1 MLKNFVKLLG
11 GDPNKRT
18 INKLAQTADEIN
30 NYEPQFEALS
40 DDALRAK
47 TDEFRRRL
55 AQGET
60 LDDILPEAFAAVR
73 EASKRTIG
81 LRHYDI
87 QLVGGIVLH
96 QGRVAEMRT
105 GEGKTLVATLPL
117 YLNALELNPV
127 WVERAE
133 EKWGKN
139 PDGWNF
145 TPIDGF
151 PVGRGVH
158 LVTVND
164 YLVRRDARWKA
175 PIYQMLGL
183 SVGVLQMAARTD
195 FGKLAYLV
203 NLEKETPHE
212 DQHQLDTVPRKL
224 AYAADI
230 TYGTTNEFGFD
241 YLRDNMKQTLDERVQ
256 RGHYFAIIDEV
267 DNVLID
273 EARTPLI
280 ISGPSHDD
288 AGNYLK
294 MTQVVRQLRPEDYE
308 VDERSRSIALTE
320 IGEIHV
326 EQILGEPIRDPDR
339 PEDITPE
346 QARLLGYLEQA
357 LRAHFVFKRN
367 KDDRVQGGKV
377 VIIDEPTGRL
387 MPGRRWS
394 DGLHQAIEAK
404 EGVKVESENVT
415 YATVTIQNYYRM
427 YEKLS
432 GMTGTAATEAE
443 EFHKI
448 YELDVTEMPTN
459 LDYQALRPHWPL
471 VSKQGQDEGGYKFT
485 YYAHKDAPDLPIFY
499 KRKDFPDVIYRTEEA
514 KFRAQVSEIIK
525 YHAMG
530 RPLLVG
536 TTSVELSERLSSR
549 LKADPVQKLTQV
561 LILRDAWMS
570 ANKRELDGRQIPELE
585 FLNRA
590 LGLLPGKQIAQM
602 SRDLNVPL
610 SIMASENVDRLLGIL
625 GLSPEYKDR
634 LTNIL
639 KNGVTHQVLN
649 ARKHTEESQIIA
661 QAGAYGAVMIATN
674 MAGRGVDIKL
684 GGELPEDV
692 LSEVNRVLKRAG
704 VENAYDLT
712 YKEKEAALRKLTPAD
727 YGIYEEQINAFLTYM
742 HESEQVKKLGGLHVI
757 GSERHDS
764 RRIDNQLRGR
774 AARQGDPGSSRF
786 YLSMQDNLMR
796 IFGGQQVESMMER
809 LKVDEDFPLEMGL
822 VTRLVEQSQTR
833 VEGANFDSRKHL
845 LEYDD
850 VLNKQRGL
858 IYEQRDRVL
867 TKDDLSDDVN
877 EMLETE
883 IRRRVPQAF
892 NDAEGP
898 WKLLS
903 WLDQTQPTLAFGNTA
918 GGAISTFPSYTLQL
932 LQKEVKRQLG
942 PNPSNPE
949 AVLAVLLDVV
959 EKSYEA
965 EEEHLTHAIDKL
977 LESSLESL
985 EKQLQERQD
994 TLDVFME
1001 GLALGEDEE
1010 GASKSVRDLEA
1021 ELTSLLRAPI
1031 KIDYQLKRD
1040 LEDDPDTAAET
1051 VAAQMETFL
1060 TTATM
1065 RRVVAAA
1072 ERSLRESLDLSFNNL
1087 TLEAWDPMGEQV
1099 LQKIKVIFDARK
1111 RRYLGENQDGSLV
1124 LELKQAI
1131 SQARGEITD
1140 DQLYGY
1146 LYRIP
1151 QGTRTV
1157 FDRKTKQRVY
1167 QRSTR
1172 LVYIYYAAQII
1183 ESADPDEITEEIL
1196 THLQNAQ
1203 LTIKRILG
1211 AGEFSSLLNQPINK
1225 LPRSLRRRLEK
1236 AFGESKYTQ
1245 IETQVLSQFSGED
1258 ANTLLDELGRHVLT
1272 RTYRQLLL
1280 RVIDSLWIE
1289 YLTQM
1294 EALRISVGLEAYA
1307 QRDPLVTYKSKA
1319 SELFQNLIS
1328 DTRAGVVSRLF
1339 TYRVQTGLQAEET
1352 TREMDQPAGNQAPT
1366 PAEAGEKALEGG
1378 TENGTPETQEVDYD
1392 GVEEETSASKSSR
1405 RRRRRK

>member
-1 MLKNFVKLLG
+1 MLKNLVKFLG

-18 INKLAQTADEIN
+18 INKLAQIADEIN
-30 NYEPQFEALS
+30 GYEPAFEKLS

-55 AQGET
+55 AKGET
-60 LDDILPEAFAAVR
+60 LEDILPEAFAAVR

-87 QLVGGIVLH
+87 QMIGAMVLH
-96 QGRVAEMRT
+96 NGRIAEMRT

-117 YLNALELNPV
+117 YLNALALNPV
-127 WVERAE
+127 WVERARE
-133 EKWGKN
+133 RWGKN
-139 PDGWNF
+139 PDAWTF
-145 TPIDGF
+145 TPFENIQ
-151 PVGRGVH
+151 VGRGAH

-164 YLVRRDARWKA
+164 YLARRDARWKA

-195 FGKLAYLV
+195 HGKLAYLV
-203 NLEKETPHE
+203 NLQKESTFE
-212 DQHQLDTVPRKL
+212 DQHQLETVPRKL

-230 TYGTTNEFGFD
+230 TYGTTNEYGFD

-256 RGHYFAIIDEV
+256 RGHYFAIVDEV

-288 AGNYLK
+288 ADSYYK
-294 MTQVVRQLRPEDYE
+294 MAQAVRQLRPEDYD

-320 IGEIHV
+320 IGEIHI

-357 LRAHFVFKRN
+357 LRAQFIYKRN
-367 KDDRVQGGKV
+367 KEYLVQGGKV
-377 VIIDEPTGRL
+377 VIVDENTGRL

-394 DGLHQAIEAK
+394 DGLHQAVEAK

-415 YATVTIQNYYRM
+415 YATITIQNYYRM

-443 EFHKI
+443 EFDKI
-448 YELDVTEMPTN
+448 YKLEVTEMPTN

-471 VSKQGQDEGGYKFT
+471 TTQTAKDEEGYKYT
-485 YYAHKDAPDLPIFY
+485 YYAHKDTPNIPFFF
-499 KRKDFPDVIYRTEEA
+499 KRKDYPDVIYRTEEA
-514 KFRAQVSEIIK
+514 KFRAIVSEIVE

-549 LKADPVQKLTQV
+549 LKADPIQKLAQV
-561 LILRDAWMS
+561 LILRDAWMT
-570 ANKRELDGRQIPELE
+570 ANKKEFDGRQIPELE

-590 LGLLPGKQIAQM
+590 LGLLPAKQIAQM
-602 SRDLNVPL
+602 SRELNVPL
-610 SIMASENVDRLLGIL
+610 SIVSSENLERLLGIL
-625 GLSPEYKDR
+625 GLAPEFKDR
-634 LTNIL
+634 LTAIL
-639 KNGVTHQVLN
+639 KNGVPHEVLN

-661 QAGAYGAVMIATN
+661 GAGAYGAVTIATN

-704 VENAYDLT
+704 NENAYDLT
-712 YKEKEAALRKLTPAD
+712 LKEKETTLRKLSPAD
-727 YGIYEEQINAFLTYM
+727 YGIYDEQINAFLKYM

-786 YLSMQDNLMR
+786 YLSLQDNLMR
-796 IFGGQQVESMMER
+796 IFGGGQVESMMER

-822 VTRLVEQSQTR
+822 VSRMVEQSQTR
-833 VEGANFDSRKHL
+833 VEGANFDTRKHL

-858 IYEQRDRVL
+858 IYEQRDRIL

-877 EMLETE
+877 DMLKVEVE
-883 IRRRVPQAF
+883 RRVPEAF
-892 NDAEGP
+892 KDDEGP

-903 WLDQTQPTLAFGNTA
+903 WLEQTQPPLIFGNMLY
-918 GGAISTFPSYTLQL
+918 PSYTVQL
-932 LQKEVKRQLG
+932 VHQDLKKRAG
-942 PNPSNPE
+942 TTPDS
-949 AVLAVLLDVV
+949 VLSVLLDVT
-959 EKSYEA
+959 EKALKA
-965 EEEHLTHAIDKL
+965 EEEHILSTIDHL
-977 LESSLESL
+977 LETSLESL
-985 EKQLQERQD
+985 EKQLKERED
-994 TLDVFME
+994 TLEVYME
-1001 GLALGEDEE
+1001 GLSMGGEEDEE
-1010 GASKSVRDLEA
+1010 DAGPKTPRNVEA
-1021 ELTSLLRAPI
+1021 ELTGLLRVPI

-1040 LEDDPDTAAET
+1040 LDQDTESAAE
-1051 VAAQMETFL
+1051 AIIRQMETYL
-1060 TTATM
+1060 ATASM
-1065 RRVVAAA
+1065 RRVVAIA
-1072 ERSLRESLDLSFNNL
+1072 ERSLREALEISINNL
-1087 TLEAWDPMGEQV
+1087 TVDDWDQVGEQV
-1099 LQKIKVIFDARK
+1099 LDKIKALFAARAK
-1111 RRYLGENQDGSLV
+1111 RYLGDNQDGTIAN
-1124 LELKQAI
+1124 ELKQALT
-1131 SQARGEITD
+1131 QVRGEITD
-1140 DQLYGY
+1140 NHTLS
-1146 LYRIP
+1146 LLFNIP

-1172 LVYIYYAAQII
+1172 LVLTYYAAQLL
-1183 ESADPDEITEEIL
+1183 ESKDPEDITERVL
-1196 THLQNAQ
+1196 SHLQNAQ
-1203 LTIKRILG
+1203 HNIRRAIGLG
-1211 AGEFSSLLNQPINK
+1211 ELN
-1225 LPRSLRRRLEK
+1225 RLAK
-1236 AFGESKYTQ
+1236 
-1245 IETQVLSQFSGED
+1245 
-1258 ANTLLDELGRHVLT
+1258 
-1272 RTYRQLLL
+1272 
-1280 RVIDSLWIE
+1280 
-1289 YLTQM
+1289 
-1294 EALRISVGLEAYA
+1294 
-1307 QRDPLVTYKSKA
+1307 
-1319 SELFQNLIS
+1319 
-1328 DTRAGVVSRLF
+1328 
-1339 TYRVQTGLQAEET
+1339 
-1352 TREMDQPAGNQAPT
+1352 T
-1366 PAEAGEKALEGG
+1366 P
-1378 TENGTPETQEVDYD
+1378 V
-1392 GVEEETSASKSSR
+1392 
-1405 RRRRRK
+1405 

>member
-1 MLKNFVKLLG
+1 MLKNLVKFLG

-18 INKLAQTADEIN
+18 INKLAQVADEIN
-30 NYEPQFEALS
+30 SYEPEFEKLS
-40 DDALRAK
+40 DEALRAK
-47 TDEFRRRL
+47 TEAFRRRL
-55 AQGET
+55 AKGET

-87 QLVGGIVLH
+87 QLIGAMVLH
-96 QGRVAEMRT
+96 NGRIAEMRT

-127 WVERAE
+127 WVERAQE
-133 EKWGKN
+133 RWGNN
-139 PDGWNF
+139 PDTWTFAPFEG
-145 TPIDGF
+145 IQ
-151 PVGRGVH
+151 VGRGAH

-164 YLVRRDARWKA
+164 YLARRDARWKA

-195 FGKLAYLV
+195 HGKLAYLV
-203 NLEKETPHE
+203 NLEKESTFE
-212 DQHQLDTVPRKL
+212 DQHQLETVPRKL

-230 TYGTTNEFGFD
+230 TYGTTNEYGFD

-256 RGHYFAIIDEV
+256 RGHFFAIVDEV

-288 AGNYLK
+288 AENYYK
-294 MTQVVRQLRPEDYE
+294 MAQVVRQLRPEDFE

-339 PEDITPE
+339 PEDISPE

-357 LRAHFVFKRN
+357 LRAQFVYKRN
-367 KDDRVQGGKV
+367 KEYLVQGGKV
-377 VIIDEPTGRL
+377 VIVDENTGRL

-415 YATVTIQNYYRM
+415 YATITIQNYYRM

-443 EFHKI
+443 EFDKI
-448 YELDVTEMPTN
+448 YKLEVTEMPTN

-471 VSKQGQDEGGYKFT
+471 TTQTAKDSEGYKYT
-485 YYAHKDAPDLPIFY
+485 YYAHKDTPTVPFFF
-499 KRKDFPDVIYRTEEA
+499 KRKDYPDVIYRTEEA
-514 KFRAQVSEIIK
+514 KFRAIASEIIEF
-525 YHAMG
+525 HAMG

-549 LKADPVQKLTQV
+549 LKADPVQKLAQI
-561 LILRDAWMS
+561 LILRDAWMTK
-570 ANKRELDGRQIPELE
+570 NKKEFDGRQIPELE
-585 FLNRA
+585 FLNRP
-590 LGLLPGKQIAQM
+590 LGLLPTKQISQM
-602 SRDLNVPL
+602 SRDLEVPL
-610 SIMASENVDRLLGIL
+610 SIVASENIERLLGIL
-625 GLSPEYKDR
+625 SLTAEYKDR

-639 KNGVTHQVLN
+639 KNGIPHEVLN

-661 QAGAYGAVMIATN
+661 GAGAYGAVTIATN

-704 VENAYDLT
+704 HENAYDLT
-712 YKEKEAALRKLTPAD
+712 YKEKETALRKLTSED
-727 YGIYEEQINAFLTYM
+727 FGIYEEQVNAFLKYM

-757 GSERHDS
+757 GSERHES

-774 AARQGDPGSSRF
+774 SARQGDPGSSRF
-786 YLSMQDNLMR
+786 YLSLQDNLMR
-796 IFGGQQVESMMER
+796 IFGGQQVEGMMER

-822 VTRLVEQSQTR
+822 VSRMVEQSQTR
-833 VEGANFDSRKHL
+833 VEGANFDTRKHL

-858 IYEQRDRVL
+858 IYTQRDRIL

-877 EMLETE
+877 EMLKDEVE
-883 IRRRVPQAF
+883 RRVPEAF
-892 NDAEGP
+892 TDDEGP

-903 WLDQTQPTLAFGNTA
+903 WLEQTQPPLIFGNA
-918 GGAISTFPSYTLQL
+918 LYPSYTLQL
-932 LQKEVKRQLG
+932 LFKDIKKRAG
-942 PNPSNPE
+942 TTPDS
-949 AVLAVLLDVV
+949 VLKVLLDVV
-959 EKSYEA
+959 EKA
-965 EEEHLTHAIDKL
+965 LKTEEDHLLSTIEHT
-977 LESSLESL
+977 LETSLESL
-985 EKQLQERQD
+985 EKQLKERED
-994 TLDVFME
+994 TLEVYME
-1001 GLALGEDEE
+1001 GLGMGDNEDDESE
-1010 GASKSVRDLEA
+1010 GPKTPRNVET
-1021 ELTSLLRAPI
+1021 ELTSLLRVPV

-1040 LEDDPDTAAET
+1040 LENDTESATET
-1051 VAAQMETFL
+1051 IIKQMETYL
-1060 TTATM
+1060 ATASM
-1065 RRVVAAA
+1065 RRIIAIA
-1072 ERSLRESLDLSFNNL
+1072 ERSLRESLEMNVSNMPLDD
-1087 TLEAWDPMGEQV
+1087 WDKVGEDV
-1099 LQKIKVIFDARK
+1099 LAKIKGMFDARRK
-1111 RRYLGENQDGSLV
+1111 RYLGDNQDGTIAS
-1124 LELKQAI
+1124 EIKQALTQI
-1131 SQARGEITD
+1131 RGEIND
-1140 DQLYGY
+1140 NHILS
-1146 LYRIP
+1146 LLFNMP

-1157 FDRKTKQRVY
+1157 FDRKTKQRVF

-1172 LVYIYYAAQII
+1172 LVLTFYAAHLL
-1183 ESADPDEITEEIL
+1183 ESTDPEDATADIL
-1196 THLQNAQ
+1196 EHMQNAQ
-1203 LTIKRILG
+1203 QRILQAIG
-1211 AGEFSSLLNQPINK
+1211 LGELNRLNK
-1225 LPRSLRRRLEK
+1225 SPLNALPRSVRHRLQDR
-1236 AFGESKYTQ
+1236 FGEDKYHRVEGQ
-1245 IETQVLSQFSGED
+1245 ALSQLPQD
-1258 ANTLLDELGRHVLT
+1258 DLVILVDELGRQVLT
-1272 RTYRQLLL
+1272 QTYRQLML

-1294 EALRISVGLEAYA
+1294 EALRVSVGLEAYA

-1319 SELFQNLIS
+1319 SELFQTLIN
-1328 DTRAGVVSRLF
+1328 DTRTGVVSRLF
-1339 TYRVQTGLQAEET
+1339 TFRAQTSLQTEEPAPSASNAAPNTERAPDELAENEGEAEE
-1352 TREMDQPAGNQAPT
+1352 EGMF
-1366 PAEAGEKALEGG
+1366 AEADDAA
-1378 TENGTPETQEVDYD
+1378 T
-1392 GVEEETSASKSSR
+1392 SKSAKR
-1405 RRRRRK
+1405 RRRRR

>member
-1 MLKNFVKLLG
+1 MLKNFVKLFG

-18 INKLAQTADEIN
+18 INRLAQIADEIN
-30 NYEPQFEALS
+30 SYEPQYESLT

-47 TDEFRRRL
+47 TEEFRRRL

-60 LDDILPEAFAAVR
+60 LDDLLPEAFALVR

-87 QLVGGIVLH
+87 QLIGGMVLH
-96 QGRVAEMRT
+96 QGRIAEMRT

-117 YLNALELNPV
+117 YLNALELNPT
-127 WVERAE
+127 WVERATE
-133 EKWGKN
+133 RWGSN
-139 PDGWNF
+139 PDAWQF
-145 TPIDGF
+145 TSFEGI
-151 PVGRGVH
+151 PVGQGVH

-164 YLVRRDARWKA
+164 YLARRDARWKA
-175 PIYQMLGL
+175 PIYQLLGL

-195 FGKLAYLV
+195 HGKLAYLINV
-203 NLEKETPHE
+203 TKESPQE
-212 DQHQLDTVPRKL
+212 DQHQLEAVPRKL

-241 YLRDNMKQTLDERVQ
+241 YLRDNMKQTMEERVQ
-256 RGHYFAIIDEV
+256 RGHSFAIIDEV

-288 AGNYLK
+288 ADNYHRL
-294 MTQVVRQLRPEDYE
+294 TGVVRQLRPEDYE
-308 VDERSRSIALTE
+308 VDERSRSISLTE

-357 LRAHFVFKRN
+357 LRAHYVFKRN
-367 KDDRVQGGKV
+367 KDYLVQGGKV
-377 VIIDEPTGRL
+377 VIIDENTGRL

-432 GMTGTAATEAE
+432 GMTGTASTEAE

-448 YELDVTEMPTN
+448 YELEVTEMPTN
-459 LDYQALRPHWPL
+459 LDYQALRPLWPL
-471 VSKQGQDEGGYKFT
+471 ITKTEKDEEGYKFT
-485 YYAHKDAPDLPIFY
+485 YYAHKDTPNTPLFY
-499 KRKDFPDVIYRTEEA
+499 KRKDYPDVIYRTEEA
-514 KFRAQVSEIIK
+514 KFRAQVSEIIE

-549 LKADPVQKLTQV
+549 LKSDPVQKLAQV
-561 LILRDAWMS
+561 LILRDAWMA
-570 ANKRELDGRQIPELE
+570 ANKKEFDGRQIPELE
-585 FLNRA
+585 FLNRP

-602 SRDLNVPL
+602 SKDLNIPL
-610 SIMASENVDRLLGIL
+610 SVMASENVDRLLNIL
-625 GLSPEYKDR
+625 GLSAEYKER
-634 LTNIL
+634 LTAIL
-639 KNGVTHQVLN
+639 KNGIPHQVLN

-661 QAGAYGAVMIATN
+661 EAGAFGAVMIATN

-684 GGELPEDV
+684 GGELAEDV

-712 YKEKEAALRKLTPAD
+712 YKEKETALRKLTPED
-727 YGIYEEQINAFLTYM
+727 YGIYEEQINAFLKYM
-742 HESEQVKKLGGLHVI
+742 HESEQVKKVGGLHVI

-774 AARQGDPGSSRF
+774 SARQGDPGSSRF

-796 IFGGQQVESMMER
+796 IFGGSQVESMMER

-822 VTRLVEQSQTR
+822 VSRMVEQSQTR

-858 IYEQRDRVL
+858 IYELRDRIL

-883 IRRRVPQAF
+883 VERRVPEAF
-892 NDAEGP
+892 NDDEGP

-903 WLDQTQPTLAFGNTA
+903 WLEQTQPPLIFGNTLY
-918 GGAISTFPSYTLQL
+918 PSYSIQL
-932 LQKEVKRQLG
+932 LFKEVKKHIG
-942 PNPSNPE
+942 TTPDG
-949 AVLAVLLDVV
+949 VLPVLLDIAG
-959 EKSYEA
+959 KSLKA
-965 EEEHLTHAIDKL
+965 EEEHITGMIEHL
-977 LESSLESL
+977 LETSLESL
-985 EKQLQERQD
+985 EKQLKERQD
-994 TLDVFME
+994 TLDVYME
-1001 GLALGEDEE
+1001 GMSMGDDEE
-1010 GASKSVRDLEA
+1010 EGTSGAKSPRNIEA

-1031 KIDYQLKRD
+1031 RLEYQMKRD
-1040 LEDDPDTAAET
+1040 LENEPEAAAEAI
-1051 VAAQMETFL
+1051 AAQMETYL

-1065 RRVVAAA
+1065 RRVIAMA
-1072 ERSLRESLDLSFNNL
+1072 ERSLRESLELTINNL
-1087 TLEAWDPMGEQV
+1087 PIDDWDKVGDQALE
-1099 LQKIKVIFDARK
+1099 KIKAVFEARQK
-1111 RRYLGENQDGSLV
+1111 RYIGENQDGTIAS
-1124 LELKQAI
+1124 ELKQALT
-1131 SQARGEITD
+1131 QVRGEIND
-1140 DQLYGY
+1140 NHL
-1146 LYRIP
+1146 LSLLFHIP

-1172 LVYIYYAAQII
+1172 LVFTYYAAHLI
-1183 ESADPDEITEEIL
+1183 ESTDPEDATDEIWG
-1196 THLQNAQ
+1196 HLQSAQ
-1203 LTIKRILG
+1203 TMTRRAIG
-1211 AGEFSSLLNQPINK
+1211 AGEFNNLAKNPVNS
-1225 LPRSLRRRLEK
+1225 LPRPVRRRLPL
-1236 AFGESKYTQ
+1236 ALGEARYTQ
-1245 IETQVLSQFSGED
+1245 VEHQTLNQFTGED
-1258 ANTLLDELGRHVLT
+1258 ADTIIDELGRQVLT
-1272 RTYRQLLL
+1272 RTYRQLML

-1319 SELFQNLIS
+1319 SELFQSLLN

-1339 TYRVQTGLQAEET
+1339 TYRAQSGLQAEEIAP
-1352 TREMDQPAGNQAPT
+1352 EGEADGDQPTQADP
-1366 PAEAGEKALEGG
+1366 G
-1378 TENGTPETQEVDYD
+1378 ENGSEEQNGAVNDVEGEFAEVEDD
-1392 GVEEETSASKSSR
+1392 SSSSKSSR